1 MLSDYSETTLGIKSK
16 IQLKNKYIKNKKTK
30 KNHPN
35 IKQKSHSKRLKSKH
49 TYAIFFQYP
58 VPSLWKFCTSKQVLI
73 WCMVFPNFF
82 HFQCLLTV
90 LAHILFTIS
99 SKMTFSRNKLKYFKL
114 ISNYTQCASIFTPP
128 LPISKPLMG
137 WFVRIGVGQQK

>member
-1 MLSDYSETTLGIKSK
+1 MTYGISK
-16 IQLKNKYIKNKKTK
+16 FFSLPMSIASRNK
-30 KNHPN
+30 
-35 IKQKSHSKRLKSKH
+35 
-49 TYAIFFQYP
+49 
-58 VPSLWKFCTSKQVLI
+58 
-73 WCMVFPNFF
+73 
-82 HFQCLLTV
+82 TV